1 MIYILSTM
9 ALSPIWF
16 YGLDVVSEL
25 LFAVTCMMVAIF
37 AISIYRRTGQ
47 RLVKYFG
54 VSFSLISI
62 SYFIQSILNML
73 LISKL
78 TEDVSMTVKT
88 VAVIS
93 FESLAT
99 LIHMLFMTAGISI
112 LLYTTLKD
120 RSQRTLW
127 LVILV
132 ALSSVFFS
140 QNYIYMFY
148 VISTIYLAFISWHYV
163 QKYKKIRQPRTLLVA
178 LAFLFLLFG
187 SFHFLISVNHQ
198 IFYPI
203 GRILEFFAYLLILIN
218 LYLVR
223 KK

>member
-1 MIYILSTM
+1 M
-9 ALSPIWF
+9 AFSPLWF
-16 YGLDVVSEL
+16 YGLDVISEL
-25 LFAVTCMMVAIF
+25 LFAITCTVVALF

-62 SYFIQSILNML
+62 SYFIQSILNIL

-78 TEDVSMTVKT
+78 NEDVSPTVKT
-88 VAVIS
+88 FAVIS
-93 FESLAT
+93 FENFGT
-99 LIHMLFMTAGISI
+99 LIHMLFMTTGISI

-127 LVILV
+127 LVIIV
-132 ALSSVFFS
+132 ALSSVFLS
-140 QNYIYMFY
+140 QNYMYMFY
-148 VISTIYLAFISWHYV
+148 AISTIYLAFISWHYI
-163 QKYKKIRQPRTLLVA
+163 QNYLKIRQVRTLLVA

-198 IFYPI
+198 IYYAI
-203 GRILEFFAYLLILIN
+203 GRILEFFAYLLIGIN
-218 LYLVR
+218 LYLVQ